1 MAALGPELGSDA
13 ASEALA
19 YAWEHWDRVGAM
31 ENPAGYVYTVG
42 RNKGRRMAKRP
53 MFPLPSPQEDEV
65 PWVEPALPA
74 AIAGLSN
81 RNASAARTIG

>member
-1 MAALGPELGSDA
+1 MGSSQEETFTDFVRNTGPRVQQGLMAALGPELGSDA

-65 PWVEPALPA
+65 P
-74 AIAGLSN
+74 
-81 RNASAARTIG
+81 